1 MAKDFPQNRSR
12 NSERLWLL
20 AITLVLTF
28 LFYSLFTVLQRDF
41 AEVPQR
47 LSNGTMINL
56 NDENPGQR
64 LKNLLQTSFY
74 FEDPKDIELIGSVV
88 TQQINK
94 DGDVID
100 NIGELNKSKYNV
112 EAEQAFALGGESF
125 KKRVQVSRLQLG
137 FSGDDSLRF
146 EQEKK
151 RRLRCRLLII

>member
-64 LKNLLQTSFY
+64 LKNPVANQLLF
-74 FEDPKDIELIGSVV
+74 
-88 TQQINK
+88 
-94 DGDVID
+94 
-100 NIGELNKSKYNV
+100 
-112 EAEQAFALGGESF
+112 
-125 KKRVQVSRLQLG
+125 
-137 FSGDDSLRF
+137 
-146 EQEKK
+146 
-151 RRLRCRLLII
+151 